1 MKKVLGILAIAI
13 LLLTSGCG
21 KYGMKEIV
29 KDLNKEMKG
38 LKAYYVE
45 GKMEIYNNEDIYT
58 YDVTV
63 SYKNDNFYRVS
74 LKNTSNNHE
83 QIILKNNDGVY
94 VLTPSLNKSF
104 KFESEWPYNNS
115 QVYLLQSLI
124 NDINND
130 KSLSFEE
137 KEDKYVFTTEVNYP
151 NNRTLIKQNIYLDKK
166 LNLKEVHVLNE
177 SGNAEIKMVYNKID
191 KSPTFNDNYFEL
203 NKNLEAVSDVDITK
217 QVVSIDDVIFP
228 MYIPENTALSSQDT
242 IAKTN
247 GERIILT
254 FSGDKPFVLIEETV
268 DIKDEFEIIP
278 TIGEP
283 TMLVDTVGL
292 VSSNSVSWI
301 SGGMEYY
308 ISSDVL
314 SNEEMV
320 MVAKSISTIPVMK

>member
-21 KYGMKEIV
+21 KYRMKEIV

-308 ISSDVL
+308 IASDVL

>member
-1 MKKVLGILAIAI
+1 
-13 LLLTSGCG
+13 
-21 KYGMKEIV
+21 
-29 KDLNKEMKG
+29 
-38 LKAYYVE
+38 
-45 GKMEIYNNEDIYT
+45 MEIYNNEDIYT

-308 ISSDVL
+308 IASDVL

>member
-1 MKKVLGILAIAI
+1 
-13 LLLTSGCG
+13 
-21 KYGMKEIV
+21 
-29 KDLNKEMKG
+29 
-38 LKAYYVE
+38 
-45 GKMEIYNNEDIYT
+45 
-58 YDVTV
+58 
-63 SYKNDNFYRVS
+63 
-74 LKNTSNNHE
+74 
-83 QIILKNNDGVY
+83 VY

-308 ISSDVL
+308 IASDVL

>member
-301 SGGMEYY
+301 SGGTEYY
-308 ISSDVL
+308 IASDVL

>member
-1 MKKVLGILAIAI
+1 
-13 LLLTSGCG
+13 
-21 KYGMKEIV
+21 
-29 KDLNKEMKG
+29 
-38 LKAYYVE
+38 
-45 GKMEIYNNEDIYT
+45 
-58 YDVTV
+58 
-63 SYKNDNFYRVS
+63 
-74 LKNTSNNHE
+74 
-83 QIILKNNDGVY
+83 
-94 VLTPSLNKSF
+94 
-104 KFESEWPYNNS
+104 
-115 QVYLLQSLI
+115 
-124 NDINND
+124 
-130 KSLSFEE
+130 
-137 KEDKYVFTTEVNYP
+137 
-151 NNRTLIKQNIYLDKK
+151 
-166 LNLKEVHVLNE
+166 
-177 SGNAEIKMVYNKID
+177 
-191 KSPTFNDNYFEL
+191 
-203 NKNLEAVSDVDITK
+203 
-217 QVVSIDDVIFP
+217 

-308 ISSDVL
+308 IASDVL